1 MNNSILLF
9 IAIVLV
15 VVLIHPLFA
24 EAILPPL
31 KQLKSGIIAINVQCA
46 DNMYLTLSP
55 IENRM
60 ACVTIETAQKL
71 AERGW
76 QSFIPQTSD
85 KAASVLKQCHDSTPI
100 IDYVAPDNKTDDS
113 VNPEKSYSNTFWW
126 TPLNSTV
133 KLCMKYY
140 SFFDDVYVPIHIL
153 KPNIDNYTQSMVVKA
168 SQGTISK
175 GTTIVSY
182 EFNTGNQKGR
192 YLMAFDC
199 GESPI
204 VIGSDA
210 SELNRTDFPLVQKYS
225 CPAWGSYNYTV
236 VGTSGIYEKYF
247 K

>member
-9 IAIVLV
+9 IAIMLV

-31 KQLKSGIIAINVQCA
+31 KQLRSGIIEYNVKCA

-60 ACVTIETAQKL
+60 ACVKIETAQKL

-76 QSFIPQTSD
+76 KSFIPQTAD
-85 KAASVLKQCHDSTPI
+85 KAALVLKQCHDSAPL
-100 IDYVAPDNKTDDS
+100 IDYVTADNKTDDF
-113 VNPEKSYSNTFWW
+113 VNPEKSYSTTFWW
-126 TPLNSTV
+126 VPLDSVV
-133 KLCMKYY
+133 KVCVKYY
-140 SFFDDVYVPIHIL
+140 SFDDNVYVPLNIF
-153 KPNIDNYTQSMVVKA
+153 KPNGDNYAESMVKA
-168 SQGTISK
+168 SQDTISM
-175 GTTIVSY
+175 GNTIVSY

-192 YLMAFDC
+192 YLMSFDC
-199 GESPI
+199 GEISI

-225 CPAWGSYNYTV
+225 CPAWGSYNHTV
-236 VGTSGIYEKYF
+236 VGTSDIYKKHF